1 MKYIYHFSVAV
12 DIFNQLQSSETVLA
26 TLTILHLLRYF
37 PSKMVQITNL
47 LKSLALL
54 SLVLNVSA
62 APNKLELP
70 RNDILTLDEI
80 YRRDTPT
87 HCVDDPLDS
96 PSAGNLNCQDLG
108 GIPPGKR
115 LSLRD
120 ANGRLSCDECLGLNG
135 NKPAVTENGVTE
147 CFITIDSSG
156 DPGNRTS
163 CPGDPAPGTVSTP
176 KIWIGLGS
184 RANLMNR
191 IRMALRGKMLVRAS
205 WMLTVRLLAIRVSSD
220 LLPLRRAM
228 HIHSPKREITPS
240 RKLKQEQIVSNDLCS
255 V

>member
-1 MKYIYHFSVAV
+1 MF
-12 DIFNQLQSSETVLA
+12 QLA
-26 TLTILHLLRYF
+26 
-37 PSKMVQITNL
+37 KIT
-47 LKSLALL
+47 KGLALL
-54 SLVLNVSA
+54 SLALNVTA
-62 APNKLELP
+62 ALNKLEVQ
-70 RNDILTLDEI
+70 RRDIMTRDEI

-147 CFITIDSSG
+147 CYITIDSSG

-163 CPGDPAPGTVSTP
+163 CPGDPAPTTVSAS
-176 KIWIGLGS
+176 KDWIGVGS
-184 RANLMNR
+184 
-191 IRMALRGKMLVRAS
+191 
-205 WMLTVRLLAIRVSSD
+205 
-220 LLPLRRAM
+220 
-228 HIHSPKREITPS
+228 
-240 RKLKQEQIVSNDLCS
+240 
-255 V
+255 